1 VVARRERVAV
11 AGWGDAFKN
20 DPSYG
25 PGGANAKK
33 VVAQGPMAE
42 VTFKTL
48 KGEKT
53 IKAPVGSPMA
63 AAASK
68 AGVKIAYNCKNG
80 ECGTCEVLL
89 DGKKV
94 IRTCQF
100 KVPSGGCNIM
110 TKN

>member
-1 VVARRERVAV
+1 M
-11 AGWGDAFKN
+11 
-20 DPSYG
+20 
-25 PGGANAKK
+25 AKK
-33 VVAQGPMAE
+33 VAPKGPMAD
-42 VTFKTL
+42 VTFKTM

-53 IKAPVGSPMA
+53 IQAPVGSPMA

-68 AGVKIAYNCKNG
+68 AGAKIQYNCKNG

-100 KVPSGGCNIM
+100 KVPKAGCKIM